1 MKNPLLAV
9 FALCG
14 VLGGFSYAHASVITG
29 VSGSL
34 VGGEMDSLR
43 IQRLGSGLSGELRY
57 VYLTV
62 DDNDSATYFTG
73 FQVIQCSSDT
83 LTIGGASCV
92 RYIAAMSDDY
102 HYYSLTTDGSG
113 KRLIV
118 ADFEYNWYDNG
129 STSTFR
135 HAAVTL
141 DPSKYYWLQ
150 LMTANSNTAPTA
162 AGSFKLYG
170 IYNTITNNG
179 TPQQSG
185 GGAYTFTPD
194 TTMGTAYHFLSDS
207 TLVAGIDAGFASPSE
222 ESSGLDLSG
231 AEDFC
236 NGKFSS
242 SIAQGLCTVAGFLF
256 IPSGSAVQSMWDSAA
271 FVKSK
276 APYAYVAEFKDAW
289 TTSSSSTPFP
299 KITMPFNVGMGQ
311 ATSSLTLISSAS
323 FTKWV
328 PASVWTFTKALSSVA
343 FYGTLGFYFFRRGK
357 DIFKEL

>member
-1 MKNPLLAV
+1 MKKPLLAV
-9 FALCG
+9 LALCG
-14 VLGGFSYAHASVITG
+14 VLGVFSSARASVITG

-34 VGGEMDSLR
+34 VGGAMDSLR
-43 IQRLGSGLSGELRY
+43 VQRLGSGLSGALRY

-73 FQVIQCSSDT
+73 FQVIQCTSDT

-92 RYIAAMSDDY
+92 RYIAATSDDY

-194 TTMGTAYHFLSDS
+194 TTMGTAYHFLSGS
-207 TLVAGIDAGFASPSE
+207 TLVAGIDAGFASPSMQ
-222 ESSGLDLSG
+222 ESGYDLSG

-236 NGKFSS
+236 NAQFSS
-242 SIAQGLCTVAGFLF
+242 SIAQGLCTVAGYLF

-276 APYAYVAEFKDAW
+276 APYAYVAQFMDAW
-289 TTSSSSTPFP
+289 DTPSSSADFP
-299 KITMPFNVGMGQ
+299 EITMPFNVGMGSS
-311 ATSSLTLISSAS
+311 TSLTLISSAS
-323 FTKWV
+323 FTRWV
-328 PASVWTFTKALSSVA
+328 PSTVWDFTRALSTIG